1 MNFIDSLFLF
11 AIMSAL
17 AAIPSTSVALVVS
30 RSATLGLENGIA
42 VAAGIVTGDLIFVLL
57 AVLGLSVLA
66 ETLDGLFHL
75 IRFLAGVYL
84 IWLGVQLFRST
95 NRAGIAHEQA
105 HKEAHEQGHG
115 RGHKTRKLLASYLAG
130 LLLTLGDVKAIL
142 FYVSLF
148 PAYIDTGQLAPLDI
162 GIIILITLTAVG
174 GVKITWAVAA
184 SRLASLPRCLA
195 CANVLKKLAAS
206 FMIMAGCFLI
216 TKG

>member
-11 AIMSAL
+11 AMMSAL

-105 HKEAHEQGHG
+105 HEQGHG
-115 RGHKTRKLLASYLAG
+115 RGHKTRKLLTSYLAG

-142 FYVSLF
+142 FYVSLL
-148 PAYIDTGQLAPLDI
+148 PAFIDTGRLAPLDI
-162 GIIILITLTAVG
+162 GMIILITLTAVG

-216 TKG
+216 AKG

>member
-105 HKEAHEQGHG
+105 HEQGHG

-148 PAYIDTGQLAPLDI
+148 PAFIDTGRLAPLDI

-195 CANVLKKLAAS
+195 CANVLKNLAAS

-216 TKG
+216 AKG

>member
-11 AIMSAL
+11 ALMSAL

-30 RSATLGLENGIA
+30 RSATMGLENGIA

-95 NRAGIAHEQA
+95 NRAGIAHEQG
-105 HKEAHEQGHG
+105 HEQVHG
-115 RGHKTRKLLASYLAG
+115 RGHKARKLLTSYLAG

-142 FYVSLF
+142 FYVSLL
-148 PAYIDTGQLAPLDI
+148 PAFIDTGRLAPLDI
-162 GIIILITLTAVG
+162 GMIILITLTAVG

-216 TKG
+216 AKG